1 MALGGENYLGPIS
14 DLKSQWQQQQVT
26 PAEKSLSEAST
37 TASSSE
43 MMTKMTRKMMRKMMR
58 MMMMMM
64 TMAEKV

>member
-1 MALGGENYLGPIS
+1 MALGGENYLGLIS

-26 PAEKSLSEAST
+26 PGEKSLSEAST

-43 MMTKMTRKMMRKMMR
+43 MMTKMMR

-64 TMAEKV
+64 MMVEKV